1 MRKKIKSFLLVV
13 VIIVLSVFYAHIDK
27 NTYIYDR
34 NAETDF
40 FYGTGVLETGDEL
53 TQSFIVEEDTISG
66 VNIKISY
73 SGDVSNVVLKY
84 IVLDETMNEV
94 SNGAI
99 SATKLEN
106 NKFNKLKFSEIN
118 NTKGKCYTLVLSQE
132 GSDDLNGIG
141 FFIEPHVYQAQQ
153 LTVRGGVVEG
163 TLVTRIV
170 SQGFD
175 LETFIVLLGMV
186 AFIIMFM
193 KVLYKY
199 FK

>member
-34 NAETDF
+34 NAETDI

-53 TQSFIVEEDTISG
+53 TQSFVVEEDTISG

-84 IVLDETMNEV
+84 VVLDETMNEV
-94 SNGAI
+94 SHGAI

-106 NKFNKLKFSEIN
+106 NKFNNLKFSEIN
-118 NTKGKCYTLVLSQE
+118 NAKGKCYTLVLSQE
-132 GSDDLNGIG
+132 DSDDLNGIG
-141 FFIEPHVYQAQQ
+141 FFIEPHVYQNQQ

>member
-1 MRKKIKSFLLVV
+1 MRKKIKSCLLVV

-34 NAETDF
+34 NAETDT
-40 FYGTGVLETGDEL
+40 FYGTGVLERGDEL
-53 TQSFIVEEDTISG
+53 TQSFVVEEDTISG

-73 SGDVSNVVLKY
+73 LGDVSNVVLKY
-84 IVLDETMNEV
+84 AVLDETMNEV

-118 NTKGKCYTLVLSQE
+118 NVKGKCYTLVLSQE
-132 GSDDLNGIG
+132 NSDDLNGIG
-141 FFIEPHVYQAQQ
+141 FFIEPHVYQDQQ
-153 LTVRGGVVEG
+153 LAVRGGVVEG

-170 SQGFD
+170 SHGFD